1 MKTIRIVLTVLAL
14 TVSGLSQSAHAQD
27 DDDEKMSFSEW
38 LKATI
43 HHKKMPSTFTLMAA
57 TTKSYDEDFAG
68 IGGSGFT
75 ITAQK
80 HLFKENAYTSITLF
94 GPHRYHYVKD
104 TIDVVV
110 EMLSADVGL
119 GVAIPN
125 MTSGLLGGTSFGV
138 FGGLGV
144 RNNSEELPIRYGM
157 CLNVHLNFFTF
168 TDGWGNEDM
177 FGMFMRSTYSAVTFT
192 YADEKKQGMNE
203 EIEWGLKLSILKYG
217 R

>member
-27 DDDEKMSFSEW
+27 DEDNSNFFAWMHF
-38 LKATI
+38 
-43 HHKKMPSTFTLMAA
+43 KKLPSTFTIMAA

-68 IGGSGFT
+68 IGSSGFT

-110 EMLSADVGL
+110 EMLSADVGF
-119 GVAIPN
+119 GVAVPN

-144 RNNSEELPIRYGM
+144 RNNSEELPIRYGI
-157 CLNVHLNFFTF
+157 CLNINVNFFTF

-203 EIEWGLKLSILKYG
+203 EIEWGLKFSILKYG